1 MTRRKRNWTPLV
13 VTVAGGS
20 GGFLL
25 DRVLDGLTNAF
36 VTTPQ
41 ASLVMSVL
49 AATVGLCIYG
59 IRWAVKHGEKRPS
72 RKIVRGTSGEQ
83 GTGSERPAGSS
94 GRTGRFGRHRAPRY
108 RAGALRGRPSPL
120 LGRTREL
127 RALGRSTVDG
137 RVVVLDG
144 GARVGTSALALEA
157 AHRYLDRHRDA
168 APDAA
173 LYLDLRPVG
182 RRPLSATEAAA
193 AVLAALDDTDDVAE
207 QPVIALGERLAQRR
221 VLLVLDNVEHADQV
235 APLAVP
241 GKGVVLIAGCGIGQL
256 AGTTRVPVGPLAPA
270 AAVELLATVAGRPEL
285 ADDSNA
291 ASLVRSFGYQPDAI
305 RLLAASIETR
315 ERLSDLLHM
324 VQRMEQTDDPAHD
337 FWRSCWL
344 VYDRLPPDRYRLLR
358 VMATMPEV
366 PVSADSLPV
375 LLGAEGDGLLGEL
388 HRRGLLDRD
397 ADWYRLPARLV
408 PSLLRHPHW
417 DRYAADTDRAVR
429 RLVHWYRDAAV
440 AHARRLT
447 GPAAGTDAGTWFAD
461 HEPVLFALTTHWHP
475 TGTRHRPALPPRTGT
490 ALAELAAALCTWY
503 SRAPAGRLTRWY
515 RVALR
520 ISRLPSTERRPRLRS
535 WAYTQLG
542 AAARLADQPDRATR
556 WLVRAV
562 AGRGPRHTN
571 LALCALGDGTDEA
584 LYRAWLGLRLRR
596 RRDQA
601 GRGCAMLALGAAYL
615 LADAPDEAGRW
626 FWQAQVAF
634 DAAGDPRGAGYAL
647 NNRALILAEGGT
659 ALNEA
664 IRYWKDAHAKLE
676 AAQDWPRL
684 VHSLVNRA
692 YAELTIAPAT
702 HRRDAVACLE
712 WATRVCRDHG
722 MTDLALLL
730 ASFVLRIDPGGRPP
744 QRSIP

>member
-1 MTRRKRNWTPLV
+1 VTRRKRNWTPLL
-13 VTVAGGS
+13 VTLAGGS

-49 AATVGLCIYG
+49 AATVGLCIYA
-59 IRWAVKHGEKRPS
+59 IRWAVKRGSGETR
-72 RKIVRGTSGEQ
+72 RKIVGTRGEPAT
-83 GTGSERPAGSS
+83 GTERRAGRADRPGRIGRRRRVPRRAGQLPGRPA
-94 GRTGRFGRHRAPRY
+94 
-108 RAGALRGRPSPL
+108 PL
-120 LGRTREL
+120 VGRTREL

-144 GARVGTSALALEA
+144 AARVGTSALALEA

-168 APDAA
+168 PPDAY
-173 LYLDLRPVG
+173 YLDLRPVD
-182 RRPLSATEAAA
+182 RRPLSATETAA
-193 AVLAALDDTDDVAE
+193 AVLATLDDADDVPE
-207 QPVIALGERLAQRR
+207 QPVIALGERLAERR

-241 GKGVVLIAGCGIGQL
+241 GQGVVLVAGCGIGQL
-256 AGTTRVPVGPLAPA
+256 DGTIRVPVEPLSPD
-270 AAVELLATVAGRPEL
+270 AAVELLAAVAGRREL
-285 ADDSNA
+285 ADDSHA

-305 RLLAASIETR
+305 RLLASSIETH

-324 VQRMEQTDDPAHD
+324 VRGMEQTEDPAHD

-366 PVSADSLPV
+366 PVGGDSLPV
-375 LLGAEGDGLLGEL
+375 LGAGGDGVLGDL

-408 PSLLRHPHW
+408 PSLRRHPDW
-417 DRYAADTDRAVR
+417 DRYAGDTDRAVR
-429 RLVHWYRDAAV
+429 RLVRWYRDAA
-440 AHARRLT
+440 ADRAGRLT
-447 GPAAGTDAGTWFAD
+447 GPDAGTAATWFAD
-461 HEPVLFALTTHWHP
+461 HEPALFALATHWHP
-475 TGTRHRPALPPRTGT
+475 AGTRHRPALPPRTGT

-520 ISRLPSTERRPRLRS
+520 ISRLPGTARQRS

-556 WLVRAV
+556 WLVRAL
-562 AGRGPRHTN
+562 ARRGPRHTN

-584 LYRAWLGLRLRR
+584 LYRGWLGLRLRR
-596 RRDQA
+596 RRDHA

-615 LADAPDEAGRW
+615 LADAPDDAGRW
-626 FWQAQVAF
+626 FWQAQVDF
-634 DAAGDPRGAGYAL
+634 DAAGDARGAGYAL
-647 NNRALILAEGGT
+647 NNRALLLAEGGT

-664 IRYWKDAHAKLE
+664 IQYWKDAHAKLE

-702 HRRDAVACLE
+702 HRHDAVACLE
-712 WATRVCRDHG
+712 WASRVCRDHG
-722 MTDLALLL
+722 MSDLALLL
-730 ASFVLRIDPGGRPP
+730 ASFVHRIDPTAATPRRP
-744 QRSIP
+744 IT